1 MLEDFERDKEG
12 RKRKRKEVRKQ
23 EDFNTDKI
31 YVKTMWKV
39 GKLVYKHR
47 DNRLQVS
54 PSKTFENQAQRRKFS
69 SSQREKILLM
79 TPKNLQVISQ
89 KRNEHEKTMVSLIT
103 KRKCLLAPNYLVNRN
118 CKEKMK
124 ITSKLF
130 FEKAMI
136 CHQNLH

>member
-47 DNRLQVS
+47 DNRL
-54 PSKTFENQAQRRKFS
+54 
-69 SSQREKILLM
+69 
-79 TPKNLQVISQ
+79 
-89 KRNEHEKTMVSLIT
+89 
-103 KRKCLLAPNYLVNRN
+103 
-118 CKEKMK
+118 
-124 ITSKLF
+124 
-130 FEKAMI
+130 
-136 CHQNLH
+136 